1 MSEPRANNRPS
12 QRPAQ
17 EPQEPLAAPGR
28 LDRTPDEL
36 ALRCGELELLDP
48 EALDLAAELYVAI
61 HEQLAGRATSLRGQ
75 RKPKYFREQLR
86 AVHPLTVED
95 IARLIRTEPDALVP
109 FVRLLARAVRY
120 GLQPLRR
127 EPVDVREANARVAE
141 TMGRVVATVERA
153 MVDDEVTDCE
163 KGDID
168 AQIAAT
174 ERHLE
179 GLCRPSWCRSL
190 RLQGE
195 VKTSALTPS
204 MLHSVALSAMRC
216 NGPSGVRW
224 PSLLPIPHK
233 TDHVGVQVVV
243 SAFLATHQTDART

>member
-1 MSEPRANNRPS
+1 MSESRTNIRPAA
-12 QRPAQ
+12 RPAQ
-17 EPQEPLAAPGR
+17 EPQEAQAAPGR
-28 LDRTPDEL
+28 LDRTRDEL

-109 FVRLLARAVRY
+109 FVRLLARAVRC

-127 EPVDVREANARVAE
+127 EQVDVREANARVAE
-141 TMGRVVATVERA
+141 TLGRVVATVERA
-153 MVDDEVTDCE
+153 MVDDEVTDGE

-168 AQIAAT
+168 AQIAAA

-179 GLCRPSWCRSL
+179 DL
-190 RLQGE
+190 
-195 VKTSALTPS
+195 KA
-204 MLHSVALSAMRC
+204 AA
-216 NGPSGVRW
+216 
-224 PSLLPIPHK
+224 
-233 TDHVGVQVVV
+233 
-243 SAFLATHQTDART
+243 AARAQRGTRRFGGR